1 LACILVT
8 GGLGFIGSNF
18 IRHILGE
25 TVDSPRILN
34 LDSMSY
40 GANPQ
45 NLSDMKDSP
54 HYRFVKGPITDLEK
68 VRDLLS
74 QVDAVVHFAAETHV
88 DRSIK
93 NPESFLQTNVF
104 GTFTLLEAARK
115 SKLKKFVHI
124 STDEVYGT
132 APTGVSFKEVDRVHP
147 SSPYAASKAASDMLV
162 EAYHTTYGLGTVI
175 LRCTNNFGP
184 RQFPEK
190 LIPKAI
196 INSLLGR
203 RIPLYGTGQQIR
215 DWMYVLDFC
224 RAIKLALEKATPG
237 SVYNVSAGNEL
248 PNIEIANHVVRAL
261 DKPRDLIRFV
271 EDRPG
276 HDYRYSL
283 DSNKIRKDIG
293 WAPSYN
299 FQEALKETIDWYTK
313 NEDWWKPLISDK
325 VLSATPWKE
334 NW

>member
-1 LACILVT
+1 LRLLVT

-18 IRHILGE
+18 IRHILTE
-25 TVDSPRILN
+25 TEDPPTILN
-34 LDSMSY
+34 LDLMSY
-40 GANPQ
+40 GANPE
-45 NLSDMKDSP
+45 NLSDITDSA
-54 HYRFVKGPITDLEK
+54 HYRFVKGSTTDPAIVQRL
-68 VRDLLS
+68 
-74 QVDAVVHFAAETHV
+74 VDEVDVIVHFAAETHV
-88 DRSIK
+88 DRSIS
-93 NPESFLQTNVF
+93 NPEPFLETNVF
-104 GTFTLLEAARK
+104 GTFTVLEAARK
-115 SKLKKFVHI
+115 SKLRKFVHI

-132 APTGVSFKEVDRVHP
+132 APSGVSFKEEDRLRP

-190 LIPKAI
+190 FIPKAI

-203 RIPLYGTGQQIR
+203 TIPVYGTGEQIR
-215 DWMYVLDFC
+215 DWIYVLDFC
-224 RAIKLALEKATPG
+224 RAIKLAMEKARPG

-248 PNIEIANHVVRAL
+248 PNIEIANHIVEAVG
-261 DKPRDLIRFV
+261 KPRNLIRFV

-293 WAPSYN
+293 WAPSYS
-299 FQEALKETIDWYTK
+299 FQKALKETVDWYIK
-313 NEDWWKPLISDK
+313 NEHWWKPLISDR